1 MGRGFNGLGVCAQ
14 CGDTEGPWSLVSGL
28 WLCDDCA
35 EEVANK
41 EDNNGDDNREGTE
54 ED

>member
-35 EEVANK
+35 AEVTETK
-41 EDNNGDDNREGTE
+41 NNDLNE
-54 ED
+54 EDEKE